1 MRGKG
6 KEGIRKSSM
15 IRRRG
20 RNEEMEMTL
29 FTKIDDYN

>member
-1 MRGKG
+1 MVEG
-6 KEGIRKSSM
+6 KEGIRKRGI